1 MEKKRWKWQIFL
13 GIVLLASVVGCL
25 FLPRMTISG
34 DRYLSMIMEV
44 NRMAELKNMEVAR
57 NSGTTDIVDT
67 YERGT
72 SRRAEKSYQYQEEI
86 DAALQG
92 RSHSITGA
100 ELALWCLTND
110 GTVNFRGIEYQP
122 GEEIEWAHLEET
134 FRIMGILLLFPSVMA
149 IITILVMLLRR
160 KTQRFLMFLTGV
172 VTIALNMA
180 WLEIVPEL
188 IWERVSN
195 YIVSFDM
202 IHADILQINEVGE
215 YTIRMILQQFAAQG
229 YYMSFAAGG
238 ILVVAALMFWT
249 IWRPY
254 SKAERQEELFLD
266 AASEAD
272 TVEQWEIFGADPLP
286 EKQIQVRPPGETPK
300 RQPVEEREPV
310 FPLQMEVKGYLHGVQ
325 GQYTGFDF
333 EIEPGE
339 EIVFG
344 RDEEFCDVT
353 FASPQISRRHCGIR
367 YDEVTGCYQVIDYSV
382 TGTMLSNGRKVN
394 SGSYMVVHPGT
405 IVYLGDQKEAIRL
418 G

>member
-13 GIVLLASVVGCL
+13 GIVLLAGTVGCL

-34 DRYLSMIMEV
+34 DRYLSMVMEV
-44 NRMAELKNMEVAR
+44 NRMAERENMEVAK
-57 NSGTTDIVDT
+57 NAGTTDIVDT

-72 SRRAEKSYQYQEEI
+72 SRRAEKSYQYQQEI

-110 GTVNFRGIEYQP
+110 GTLHFRGIEYQT
-122 GEEIEWAHLEET
+122 GEQIEWAHLEET
-134 FRIMGILLLFPSVMA
+134 FRVMGILLLLPSVMA

-160 KTQRFLMFLTGV
+160 KTQRLLMFFTGAV
-172 VTIALNMA
+172 SIGLNMA

-188 IWERVSN
+188 VWERVSN
-195 YIVSFDM
+195 YILSFDM
-202 IHADILQINEVGE
+202 IPAQILQINEVGE
-215 YTIRMILQQFAAQG
+215 YSIRMILQQFAAQG
-229 YYMSFAAGG
+229 YYLSFAAGG
-238 ILVVAALMFWT
+238 ILVVAALLFWT

-254 SKAERQEELFLD
+254 SKVERQEELFLD

-272 TVEQWEIFGADPLP
+272 KVEQWEVFSANPLP
-286 EKQIQVRPPGETPK
+286 EKQIQVRPPGEAPQ
-300 RQPVEEREPV
+300 RQPGEESASV
-310 FPLQMEVKGYLHGVQ
+310 FPIQMEVKGYLHGVQ
-325 GQYTGFDF
+325 GQYAGFDF
-333 EIEPGE
+333 EIEPGQ

-353 FASPQISRRHCGIR
+353 FTSPQISRRHCGIR

-382 TGTMLSNGRKVN
+382 MGTMLSNGRKVT

-405 IVYLGDQKEAIRL
+405 IVYLGTQEEAVRL